1 MTKWIVGLLLLAN
14 LALFGWMHWGA
25 ALKEDPGAPAV
36 QAALNAD
43 KVRLLEYAPSSA
55 VETTSRTAPA
65 VTLALSP
72 AQAAPVSASVAAP
85 VPLPASAVSSAS
97 PPVSTPAPAQAQAKK
112 TEKKISNCAEW
123 GEFSGSDLARAQQ
136 DLATLKLGDKLAQRI
151 VEQDRGYWVYMPP
164 QPNRAGVERKLQQLK
179 ERGVYDHFV
188 VQEEGEWQ
196 YAISLGVFKT
206 EEAAQ
211 KFLAFL
217 RTRDVRTARVGER
230 MSKLRFTVFVMK
242 GLDADTAG
250 KIGALQKRFP
260 DSELKVSACSN

>member
-14 LALFGWMHWGA
+14 LALFGWMRWGP

-36 QAALNAD
+36 QAPLNAD
-43 KVRLLEYAPSSA
+43 KIRLLEYAPPSA
-55 VETTSRTAPA
+55 VETTSRTPA
-65 VTLALSP
+65 VALALSP
-72 AQAAPVSASVAAP
+72 AQAAPVAASA
-85 VPLPASAVSSAS
+85 PASAVSSAS
-97 PPVSTPAPAQAQAKK
+97 PPVSIPAPAQAKK
-112 TEKKISNCAEW
+112 AEPKTSNCAEW

-136 DLATLKLGDKLAQRI
+136 DLATLKLGDRLAQRI

-179 ERGVYDHFV
+179 ERGIYDHFV

-242 GLDADTAG
+242 GLDADTTG
-250 KIGALQKRFP
+250 KIGVLQKRFP

>member
-14 LALFGWMHWGA
+14 LALFGWMRWGP
-25 ALKEDPGAPAV
+25 ALKEDPGVPALQAP
-36 QAALNAD
+36 LNVD
-43 KVRLLEYAPSSA
+43 KVRLLDHAPSSA

-65 VTLALSP
+65 VALALSP
-72 AQAAPVSASVAAP
+72 AQAAPASAP
-85 VPLPASAVSSAS
+85 VPPAPPASAVSSA
-97 PPVSTPAPAQAQAKK
+97 PPPASTPAQAKK
-112 TEKKISNCAEW
+112 TEPKMSSCAEW
-123 GEFSGSDLARAQQ
+123 GEFSGSDLLRAQQ
-136 DLATLKLGDKLAQRI
+136 DLATLKLGARLAQRI

-179 ERGVYDHFV
+179 ERGIYDHFV

-206 EEAAQ
+206 EEAAR

-217 RTRDVRTARVGER
+217 RTKDVRTARVGER

-242 GLDADTAG
+242 GLDADTTG

-260 DSELKVSACSN
+260 DSELKVLACSN

>member
-14 LALFGWMHWGA
+14 LALFGWMHWGP

-36 QAALNAD
+36 QAALSAD
-43 KVRLLEYAPSSA
+43 KVMLLEYAPSSA

-72 AQAAPVSASVAAP
+72 AQAPVSASVPAP
-85 VPLPASAVSSAS
+85 APLPASAVSSA
-97 PPVSTPAPAQAQAKK
+97 PAPVSTPAQAKK
-112 TEKKISNCAEW
+112 SEPKISNCAEW
-123 GEFSGSDLARAQQ
+123 GEFSGSDLVRAQQ
-136 DLATLKLGDKLAQRI
+136 DLATLKLGARLSQRI

-242 GLDADTAG
+242 GIDADTTG
-250 KIGALQKRFP
+250 KIGVLQKRFP

>member
-14 LALFGWMHWGA
+14 LALFGWMRWGA

-65 VTLALSP
+65 VMLTQSP
-72 AQAAPVSASVAAP
+72 AQAAPASAP
-85 VPLPASAVSSAS
+85 VPAPALPASAVSSV
-97 PPVSTPAPAQAQAKK
+97 PPPALTPAPAQAKK
-112 TEKKISNCAEW
+112 AEPKTSNCAEW
-123 GEFSGSDLARAQQ
+123 GEFSGSDLVRAQQ
-136 DLATLKLGDKLAQRI
+136 DLAALKLGARLSQRI

-179 ERGVYDHFV
+179 ERGIYDHFV

-242 GLDADTAG
+242 GIDADAAG

>member
-14 LALFGWMHWGA
+14 LALFGWMQWGP
-25 ALKEDPGAPAV
+25 ALKEDPGALAV
-36 QAALNAD
+36 QAPLNAD
-43 KVRLLEYAPSSA
+43 KIRVLEYVPSSA

-72 AQAAPVSASVAAP
+72 AQAAPASASVPAP
-85 VPLPASAVSSAS
+85 ALPASAVSSV
-97 PPVSTPAPAQAQAKK
+97 PPPAPTAVPAQARK
-112 TEKKISNCAEW
+112 TEPKISNCAEW
-123 GEFSGSDLARAQQ
+123 GEFSGSDLVRAQQ
-136 DLATLKLGDKLAQRI
+136 DLATLKLGDRLAQRI

-188 VQEEGEWQ
+188 VQEEGQWQ

-217 RTRDVRTARVGER
+217 RTKDVRTARVGER
-230 MSKLRFTVFVMK
+230 MSKLRSTVFVMK
-242 GLDADTAG
+242 GLDADTTG

>member
-14 LALFGWMHWGA
+14 LALFGWMHWGP

-36 QAALNAD
+36 QAALSAD
-43 KVRLLEYAPSSA
+43 KVMLLEYAPSSA

-72 AQAAPVSASVAAP
+72 AQAAPVSVSV
-85 VPLPASAVSSAS
+85 PASAVSSAP
-97 PPVSTPAPAQAQAKK
+97 PPVSTAATAQAKK
-112 TEKKISNCAEW
+112 AGPKISNCAEW
-123 GEFSGSDLARAQQ
+123 GEFSGSDLVRAQQ
-136 DLATLKLGDKLAQRI
+136 DLATLKLGARLSQRI

-179 ERGVYDHFV
+179 ERGIYDHFV

-217 RTRDVRTARVGER
+217 RTKDVRTARVGER

-242 GLDADTAG
+242 GIDADTTG
-250 KIGALQKRFP
+250 KIGVLQKRFP

>member
-14 LALFGWMHWGA
+14 LALFGWMQWGP

-43 KVRLLEYAPSSA
+43 KVKLLEYAPSSA
-55 VETTSRTAPA
+55 AETTSRTAPA

-72 AQAAPVSASVAAP
+72 AQAPVSASVPAP
-85 VPLPASAVSSAS
+85 APLPASAVSSA
-97 PPVSTPAPAQAQAKK
+97 PAPVSTPAQAKK
-112 TEKKISNCAEW
+112 SEPKISNCAEW

-136 DLATLKLGDKLAQRI
+136 DLATLKLGDRLAQRI

-242 GLDADTAG
+242 GIDADTTG

>member
-14 LALFGWMHWGA
+14 LALFGWMQWGA

-55 VETTSRTAPA
+55 VEATSRTGPA
-65 VTLALSP
+65 VALALSP
-72 AQAAPVSASVAAP
+72 AQAAPASAPVPAP
-85 VPLPASAVSSAS
+85 VPLPASAV
-97 PPVSTPAPAQAQAKK
+97 PTPVSTPAQAQAKK
-112 TEKKISNCAEW
+112 TEPKISNCAEW